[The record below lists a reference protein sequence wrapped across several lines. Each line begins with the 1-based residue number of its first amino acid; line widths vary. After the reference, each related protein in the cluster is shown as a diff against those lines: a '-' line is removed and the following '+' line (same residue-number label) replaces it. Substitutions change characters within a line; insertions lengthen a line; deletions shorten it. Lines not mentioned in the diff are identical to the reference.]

1 MTPHEVRI
9 EREPSVFQAHICIVQ
24 IYVPRVREDAAAH
37 AAGHHRVMVVR
48 ITSAQHQF
56 RRLLKICVTLDIFA
70 FCMESAERE
79 HLHTCRVRQSFA
91 VGRAPVPAFAHRY
104 RGQCGQCEFVNAAV
118 VVFSEE
124 SEVPVRSEFAAHNAP
139 VAELQRAGGVD
150 SGTVCLHFRLAESK
164 VPGRVRLE
172 VGDGVQYKVRLAV
185 WCRLGVTACKT
196 QLYGV
201 DEFRGKDIAVETQTE
216 PLHLA
221 VRIIDLHLVVEGGS
235 GQILH
240 PEAERGLE

>member
-1 MTPHEVRI
+1 MTSHKVRI
-9 EREPSVFQAHICIVQ
+9 KRKTSVFQAHIGIVQ
-24 IYVPRVREDAAAH
+24 IYVPRVRKDAAAH

-48 ITSAQHQF
+48 IAAAQHQF
-56 RRLLKICVTLDIFA
+56 RRLLKICVTFDIFA
-70 FCMESAERE
+70 FCVEPPERE
-79 HLHTCRVRQSFA
+79 HLHTCRVRQTFA

-118 VVFSEE
+118 VVLSEE
-124 SEVPVRSEFAAHNAP
+124 SEVPVCSEFAAHNTP

-196 QLYGV
+196 QLYGIN
-201 DEFRGKDIAVETQTE
+201 EFRGEDIAVETQTE
-216 PLHLA
+216 PFHLA
-221 VRIIDLHLVVEGGS
+221 VRIIDLHLVVEVDS